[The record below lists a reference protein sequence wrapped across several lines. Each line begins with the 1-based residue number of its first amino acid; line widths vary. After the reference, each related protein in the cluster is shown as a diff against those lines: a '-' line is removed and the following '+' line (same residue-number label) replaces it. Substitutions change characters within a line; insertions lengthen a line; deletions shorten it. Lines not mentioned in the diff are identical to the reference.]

1 MAQPLEIQIT
11 MLRQFRSEKNFFRII
26 IYKYFCNDICFF
38 LLQNIFSAGKSI
50 ESITMG
56 ILFGKELFKYED
68 CVSKH
73 WPEFGQNGK
82 ENVKISDVFRHQS
95 GLAWFTEP
103 IPTVKHAWLE
113 NIKQNK
119 IGEFIENQK
128 LHFPQSKD
136 NATSTKTEYHSQS
149 RGLIINEIVRRLDP
163 KVMN

>member
-1 MAQPLEIQIT
+1 MVI
-11 MLRQFRSEKNFFRII
+11 FVFFNLQT
-26 IYKYFCNDICFF
+26 IY
-38 LLQNIFSAGKSI
+38 SSGKSI
-50 ESITMG
+50 ESIAMG
-56 ILFGKELFKYED
+56 ILFGKGLFKYED
-68 CVSKH
+68 NVSKH

-136 NATSTKTEYHSQS
+136 NATSTKTEYLSQS
-149 RGLIINEIVRRLDP
+149 RGLIIHSMIKNDTFDNYKL
-163 KVMN
+163 